1 MPRSIQYTY
10 TPLARAL
17 KMIFIA
23 PFMVMSSQGLATTL
37 VGENKTIDSSFV
49 ADSYDLSAGSTLTA
63 NGAKTNDISALNS
76 TVNLNK
82 SFVSATGASGITLT
96 ASKATIV
103 GGGVSST
110 ETGLRIITSGSQ
122 TSSVQVSGD
131 SNISGGVLGAL
142 IDQGSSLT
150 LNGSQIAG
158 TNANSTGIQVV
169 GGMLNATSSTIV
181 GGTNGMSFRA
191 ASATTPASTVML
203 DNTKVVGQNGSA
215 IFVLGAAAG
224 GGAIANITV
233 GNGSSLTGSNGVMLD
248 VQRGGVAN
256 MTVNNS
262 ALTGNVQLTGN
273 STAKV
278 TLDHQSTMVGD
289 VTAEAG
295 STANVV
301 LNNQSVLTGRLE
313 NVASLSANSNA
324 QWVMIGDGSVASV
337 SMNGG
342 SIKFGDPTAF
352 HTLSVGTL
360 SGSGTFVMDANFATG
375 QADFLNV
382 TGTASGNHNLLIG
395 SSGTDPLTDNSLHV
409 VHIAGGDAQF
419 SLLNGPVDLGT
430 FSYGLTQ
437 HGDDWYLN
445 TETRTLSPGTRAVL
459 ALFNAAPTVW
469 YGELS
474 TLRSRMGEVRMDSDK
489 AGGWI
494 RAYGNKY
501 NVSTASEVGYQQTQQ
516 GISFG
521 ADAPLPVGNGQW
533 LAGLMGGYSKSNLDL
548 QRGTSGTV
556 DSYYMGAYTTWLDE
570 QSGYYFDGVLKFN
583 RFQNE
588 SSAELNDGLRTKGDY
603 GNNGV
608 GASLELGRHIKLDN
622 DYFVEPYT
630 QLSGL
635 IIQGKDYTL
644 DNGLSGQG
652 DPTRSLLG
660 KLGSTAG
667 RNFDMGKGQV
677 IQPYVR
683 VAYVHEFS
691 RNNKVHIN
699 DNAFNNDLSGSRG
712 ELGTGIAVSLADRL
726 QLHVDLDYS
735 KGENFEQ
742 PWGANVGVRYSW

>member
-1 MPRSIQYTY
+1 MPQSIQYTY
-10 TPLARAL
+10 APLARAL
-17 KMIFIA
+17 KIISMA
-23 PFMVMSSQGLATTL
+23 SFMVMSSQVLATPID
-37 VGENKTIDSSFV
+37 NDDKTIDSSYPV
-49 ADSYDLSAGSTLTA
+49 QSYELSADSTLTA
-63 NGAKTNDISALNS
+63 NGANTYAITALDSKVYLND
-76 TVNLNK
+76 
-82 SFVSATGASGITLT
+82 SFVTATGTFGVTLT
-96 ASKATIV
+96 GSKATII
-103 GGGVSST
+103 GGSVSST
-110 ETGLRIITSGSQ
+110 DTGLRLVSGGAKAASATVSGS
-122 TSSVQVSGD
+122 T
-131 SNISGGVLGAL
+131 ITGGVLGAS
-142 IDQGSSLT
+142 IGEGNSLT
-150 LNGSQIAG
+150 LLNGTKVAG
-158 TNANSTGIQVV
+158 TNANSVGIQVV
-169 GGMLNATSSTIV
+169 GATLKATSSTIV
-181 GGTNGMSFRA
+181 GGTNGISFRSG
-191 ASATTPASTVML
+191 SATTPASTVTL
-203 DNTKVVGQNGSA
+203 DDTKVVGQNGSA
-215 IFVLGAAAG
+215 IIVRGAAAG
-224 GGAIANITV
+224 DGTVANITV

-256 MTVNNS
+256 MAVNNS

-278 TLDHQSTMVGD
+278 TLDLSTLLGD

-313 NVASLSANSNA
+313 NVASLSVNSNA
-324 QWVMIGDGSVASV
+324 QWVMIGDGSVANV

-360 SGSGTFVMDANFATG
+360 SGIGTFVMDANFATG

-395 SSGTDPLTDNSLHV
+395 SSGNDPLTDNRLHV

-437 HGDDWYLN
+437 RGDDWYLN
-445 TETRTLSPGTRAVL
+445 TQTRAISPGARSVL

-474 TLRSRMGEVRMDSDK
+474 TLRSRMGEVRMDAGK
-489 AGGWI
+489 TGGWI

-501 NVSTASEVGYQQTQQ
+501 NVSAASGTGYQQTQQ

-521 ADAPLPVGNGQW
+521 ADAPLPVGDGQW
-533 LAGLMGGYSKSNLDL
+533 LAGLMGGYSKSDLDL

-556 DSYYMGAYTTWLDE
+556 DSYYVGAYTTWLDE

-588 SSAELNDGLRTKGDY
+588 SSVALSDGHRAKGDY
-603 GNNGV
+603 DNNGV
-608 GASLELGRHIKLDN
+608 GASLEFGRHITLDN
-622 DYFVEPYT
+622 DYFLEPYT
-630 QLSGL
+630 QLSGV
-635 IIQGKDYTL
+635 IIQGKNYNL

-652 DPTRSLLG
+652 DGTHSLLG

-667 RNFDMGKGQV
+667 RNFNMGNGQV

-683 VAYVHEFS
+683 IAYVHEFAD
-691 RNNKVHIN
+691 NNKVHVN
-699 DNAFNNDLSGSRG
+699 DNVFDNDLSGSRG

-726 QLHVDLDYS
+726 QVHADFDYS
-735 KGENFEQ
+735 NGDNIEQ

>member
-17 KMIFIA
+17 KMIAIA
-23 PFMVMSSQGLATTL
+23 PFMVMSSQGLATPITSDR
-37 VGENKTIDSSFV
+37 TIDSSSPV
-49 ADSYDLSAGSTLTA
+49 DSYEVSAGAILTA
-63 NGAKTNDISALNS
+63 NGANTYAITALDSKVYLND
-76 TVNLNK
+76 
-82 SFVSATGASGITLT
+82 SFVTATGTFGVTLT
-96 ASKATIV
+96 ASEATIV
-103 GGGVSST
+103 GGRVSST
-110 ETGLRIITSGSQ
+110 ETGLRLVSGGSKAASATVSGS
-122 TSSVQVSGD
+122 T
-131 SNISGGVLGAL
+131 ITGGLLGAS
-142 IDQGSSLT
+142 IGEGNSLT
-150 LNGSQIAG
+150 LHGTQVAG
-158 TNANSTGIQVV
+158 TNASSTGIQVV
-169 GGMLNATSSTIV
+169 GATLEATSSTIV
-181 GGTNGMSFRA
+181 GGTNGVSIRA
-191 ASATTPASTVML
+191 GSAATPASTVTL
-203 DNTKVVGQNGSA
+203 DDTKVVGQNGSA
-215 IFVLGAAAG
+215 IFVRGDAAGLGAV
-224 GGAIANITV
+224 ANITV

-248 VQRGGVAN
+248 VQRGGVAK
-256 MTVNNS
+256 MAVNNS
-262 ALTGNVQLTGN
+262 ALTGNIQLTGN

-278 TLDHQSTMVGD
+278 TLDQSTLLGD

-313 NVASLSANSNA
+313 NVASLSVNSNA
-324 QWVMIGDGSVASV
+324 QWVMIGDGSVADV

-437 HGDDWYLN
+437 RGDDWYLN
-445 TETRTLSPGTRAVL
+445 TQTRAISPGARSVL

-474 TLRSRMGEVRMDSDK
+474 TLRSRMGEVRMDAGK
-489 AGGWI
+489 TGGWI

-501 NVSTASEVGYQQTQQ
+501 NVSAVSGTGYQQTQQ

-521 ADAPLPVGNGQW
+521 ADAPLPVGDGQW
-533 LAGLMGGYSKSNLDL
+533 LAGLMGGYSKSDLDL

-556 DSYYMGAYTTWLDE
+556 DSYYVGAYTTWLDE

-588 SSAELNDGLRTKGDY
+588 SSVALSDGHRAKGDY
-603 GNNGV
+603 DNNGV
-608 GASLELGRHIKLDN
+608 GASLEFGRHIKLDN
-622 DYFVEPYT
+622 DYFIEPYT
-630 QLSGL
+630 QLSGV
-635 IIQGKDYTL
+635 IIQGKDYNL

-652 DPTRSLLG
+652 DRTGSLLG

-667 RNFDMGKGQV
+667 RNFNMGNGQV

-683 VAYVHEFS
+683 IAYVHEFAD
-691 RNNKVHIN
+691 NNKVHVN
-699 DNAFNNDLSGSRG
+699 DNVFNNDLSGSRG

-726 QLHVDLDYS
+726 QVHADFDYS
-735 KGENFEQ
+735 NGDNIEQ

>member
-10 TPLARAL
+10 APLAHAL

-23 PFMVMSSQGLATTL
+23 PFMVMSSQGLATPL
-37 VGENKTIDSSFV
+37 DGVNRTIDGSSAV
-49 ADSYDLSAGSTLTA
+49 DSYELSADSTLTA
-63 NGAKTNDISALNS
+63 NGANTYAISALNS
-76 TVNLNK
+76 KVYLND
-82 SFVSATGASGITLT
+82 SFVTATGDFGVTLT
-96 ASKATIV
+96 ASEATIV
-103 GGGVSST
+103 GGSVSST
-110 ETGLRIITSGSQ
+110 ETGLRLNSGGSIASSANVSGSKI
-122 TSSVQVSGD
+122 T
-131 SNISGGVLGAL
+131 GGVLGAS
-142 IDQGSSLT
+142 IGEGNSLT
-150 LNGSQIAG
+150 LHGTQVAG

-169 GGMLNATSSTIV
+169 GATLEATSSTIV
-181 GGTNGMSFRA
+181 GGTNGMSFRSV
-191 ASATTPASTVML
+191 SATTPASTVTL
-203 DNTKVVGQNGSA
+203 DDTKVVGQNGSA

-224 GGAIANITV
+224 GGTIANITV

-262 ALTGNVQLTGN
+262 ALAGNVQLTGN
-273 STAKV
+273 STANV
-278 TLDHQSTMVGD
+278 TLDQSTMLGD

-313 NVASLSANSNA
+313 NVASLSTNSNA
-324 QWVMIGDGSVASV
+324 QWVMIGDGSVANV

-342 SIKFGDPTAF
+342 SIKFGKSTAF

-395 SSGTDPLTDNSLHV
+395 SSGTDPLTDNRLHV

-437 HGDDWYLN
+437 RGDDWYLD
-445 TETRTLSPGTRAVL
+445 TETRAISPGARSVL

-474 TLRSRMGEVRMDSDK
+474 TLRSRMGEVRMDAGK

-501 NVSTASEVGYQQTQQ
+501 NVSAASGIGYQQTQQ

-521 ADAPLPVGNGQW
+521 ADAPLPVGDGQW
-533 LAGLMGGYSKSNLDL
+533 LMGLMGGYSKSDLDL

-556 DSYYMGAYTTWLDE
+556 DSYYAGAYTTWLDE

-588 SSAELNDGLRTKGDY
+588 SSIELSDGHRAKGDY
-603 GNNGV
+603 DNNGV
-608 GASLELGRHIKLDN
+608 GASLEFGRHIKLDN
-622 DYFVEPYT
+622 DYFIEPYT
-630 QLSGL
+630 QLSGV
-635 IIQGKDYTL
+635 IIQGKDYNL

-652 DPTRSLLG
+652 DRTRSLLG

-667 RNFDMGKGQV
+667 RNFNMGNGQV

-683 VAYVHEFS
+683 VAYVHEFA
-691 RNNKVHIN
+691 RNNNVHVN
-699 DNAFNNDLSGSRG
+699 DTVFNNDLSGSRG

-726 QLHVDLDYS
+726 QVHADFDYS
-735 KGENFEQ
+735 NGDNIEQ

>member
-10 TPLARAL
+10 TPLVRAL
-17 KMIFIA
+17 KMIAIA
-23 PFMVMSSQGLATTL
+23 PFMVMSSQGLATPITSDR
-37 VGENKTIDSSFV
+37 TIDSSHPV
-49 ADSYDLSAGSTLTA
+49 DSYEVSAGAILTA
-63 NGAKTNDISALNS
+63 NGANTYAITALDSTIYLNHSVVTATSAFG
-76 TVNLNK
+76 V
-82 SFVSATGASGITLT
+82 TLT
-96 ASKATIV
+96 GSKATIV
-103 GGGVSST
+103 GGSVSGT
-110 ETGLRIITSGSQ
+110 GTGLRLVSGGSTAASATVSGS
-122 TSSVQVSGD
+122 T
-131 SNISGGVLGAL
+131 IKGGALGAS
-142 IDQGSSLT
+142 IGEGNSLT
-150 LNGSQIAG
+150 LLNGTEVAG
-158 TNANSTGIQVV
+158 TNANSVGIQVV
-169 GGMLNATSSTIV
+169 GATLEATSSTIV
-181 GGTNGMSFRA
+181 GGTNGVSIRA
-191 ASATTPASTVML
+191 GYAATPASTVTL
-203 DNTKVVGQNGSA
+203 DDTKVVGQNGSA
-215 IFVLGAAAG
+215 IFVRGDAAGLGAV
-224 GGAIANITV
+224 ANITV

-262 ALTGNVQLTGN
+262 ALTGDVQLTGN

-278 TLDHQSTMVGD
+278 TLDQSTLLGD

-295 STANVV
+295 STANVE

-313 NVASLSANSNA
+313 NVASLSVNSNA
-324 QWVMIGDGSVASV
+324 QWVMIGDGSVADV
-337 SMNGG
+337 SMSGG

-437 HGDDWYLN
+437 RGDDWYLD
-445 TETRTLSPGTRAVL
+445 TETRAISPGARSVL

-474 TLRSRMGEVRMDSDK
+474 TLRSRMGEVRMDAGK

-501 NVSTASEVGYQQTQQ
+501 TVSAASGTGYQQTQQ

-521 ADAPLPVGNGQW
+521 ADAPLPVGDGQW
-533 LAGLMGGYSKSNLDL
+533 LAGLMGGYSKSDLDL
-548 QRGTSGTV
+548 QRGTSGTI
-556 DSYYMGAYTTWLDE
+556 DSYYVGAYTTWLDE

-588 SSAELNDGLRTKGDY
+588 SSVALSDGHRAKGDY
-603 GNNGV
+603 DNNGV
-608 GASLELGRHIKLDN
+608 GASLEFGRHIKLDN
-622 DYFVEPYT
+622 DYFIEPYT
-630 QLSGL
+630 QLSGV
-635 IIQGKDYTL
+635 IIQGKDYNL

-652 DPTRSLLG
+652 DRTGSLLG

-667 RNFDMGKGQV
+667 RNFNMGNGQV

-683 VAYVHEFS
+683 IAYVHEFADT
-691 RNNKVHIN
+691 NKVHVN
-699 DNAFNNDLSGSRG
+699 GNEFNNDLSGSRG

-726 QLHVDLDYS
+726 QVHADFDYS
-735 KGENFEQ
+735 NGDNIEQ
-742 PWGANVGVRYSW
+742 PWGANIGVRYSW

>member
-1 MPRSIQYTY
+1 MPLSTPYTH

-17 KMIFIA
+17 KVVFIA
-23 PFMVMSSQGLATTL
+23 PFIVMSSQGLATPI
-37 VGENKTIDSSFV
+37 VNADKIIDSSYAV
-49 ADSYDLSAGSTLTA
+49 GSYELSADSTLTA
-63 NGAKTNDISALNS
+63 NGANTYAITALNS
-76 TVNLNK
+76 KVYLND
-82 SFVSATGASGITLT
+82 SFVTATGTFGVTLT
-96 ASKATIV
+96 ASEATIV
-103 GGGVSST
+103 GGSVSST
-110 ETGLRIITSGSQ
+110 ETGLRLVSGGSTAASATVSGSKI
-122 TSSVQVSGD
+122 T
-131 SNISGGVLGAL
+131 GGVLGAS
-142 IDQGSSLT
+142 IGEGNSLT
-150 LNGSQIAG
+150 LLNGARVTG
-158 TNANSTGIQVV
+158 TNANSVGIQVI
-169 GGMLNATSSTIV
+169 GATLNAASSTIV
-181 GGTNGMSFRA
+181 GGTNGMSFRSVS
-191 ASATTPASTVML
+191 ASTPASTVTL
-203 DNTKVVGQNGSA
+203 DDTKVVGQNGSA
-215 IFVLGAAAG
+215 IFVRGDAAG
-224 GGAIANITV
+224 DGAVANITV

-262 ALTGNVQLTGN
+262 ALT
-273 STAKV
+273 
-278 TLDHQSTMVGD
+278 GD

-324 QWVMIGDGSVASV
+324 QWVMIGDGSVANV

-360 SGSGTFVMDANFATG
+360 SGSGTFLMDANFATG

-395 SSGTDPLTDNSLHV
+395 SSGTDPLSNNSLHV

-437 HGDDWYLN
+437 RGDDWYLN
-445 TETRTLSPGTRAVL
+445 TDTRTISPGARAVL

-474 TLRSRMGEVRMDSDK
+474 TLRSRMGEVRMDGDK

-501 NVSTASEVGYQQTQQ
+501 NVSTSSEVGYQQTQQ

-521 ADAPLPVGNGQW
+521 ADAPLPVGDGQW

-583 RFQNE
+583 RFQND
-588 SSAELNDGLRTKGDY
+588 SSAELNDGLRAKGDY
-603 GNNGV
+603 DNNGV

-622 DYFVEPYT
+622 DYFIEPYT

-644 DNGLSGQG
+644 DNGLSGDG
-652 DPTRSLLG
+652 DRTRSLLG
-660 KLGSTAG
+660 KLGSTVG
-667 RNFDMGKGQV
+667 RNIDMGKGQV

-683 VAYVHEFS
+683 AAYVHEFS
-691 RNNKVHIN
+691 SNNKVHIN
-699 DNAFNNDLSGSRG
+699 DNAFSNDLSGSRG

>member
-10 TPLARAL
+10 APLARAL
-17 KMIFIA
+17 KMISIA
-23 PFMVMSSQGLATTL
+23 PFMVMSSQGLATPIT
-37 VGENKTIDSSFV
+37 GDRTIDSSYAV
-49 ADSYDLSAGSTLTA
+49 DSYEVSAGGILTA
-63 NGAKTNDISALNS
+63 NGANTYAISALDS
-76 TVNLNK
+76 TIYLNH
-82 SFVSATGASGITLT
+82 SVVTATSAFGVTLT
-96 ASKATIV
+96 GSKATIV
-103 GGGVSST
+103 GGSVSGT
-110 ETGLRIITSGSQ
+110 GTGLRLNSGGLKAASADVSGSK
-122 TSSVQVSGD
+122 
-131 SNISGGVLGAL
+131 IMGGVSGAL
-142 IDQGSSLT
+142 IGEGNSLT
-150 LNGSQIAG
+150 LHDTQVTG
-158 TNANSTGIQVV
+158 TNEISTGIQVF
-169 GGMLNATSSTIV
+169 GATLKATSSTII
-181 GGTNGMSFRA
+181 GGTNGMSLRSVS
-191 ASATTPASTVML
+191 ASTPASTVTL
-203 DNTKVVGQNGSA
+203 DDTKVVGQNGSA
-215 IFVLGAAAG
+215 IVVRGDAAG
-224 GGAIANITV
+224 GGIAANITV
-233 GNGSSLTGSNGVMLD
+233 SNGSSLTGGNGVMLD
-248 VQRGGVAN
+248 VQRGGVLSLA
-256 MTVNNS
+256 VNNS
-262 ALTGNVQLTGN
+262 ALTGNIQLTGN

-278 TLDHQSTMVGD
+278 TLDQSTMLGD

-301 LNNQSVLTGRLE
+301 LKNQSVLTGRLE
-313 NVASLSANSNA
+313 NVASLSVNSNA
-324 QWVMIGDGSVASV
+324 QWVMIGDGSVADV

-395 SSGTDPLTDNSLHV
+395 SSGNDPLTDNRLHV

-437 HGDDWYLN
+437 RGDDWYLN
-445 TETRTLSPGTRAVL
+445 TQTRAISPGARSVL

-474 TLRSRMGEVRMDSDK
+474 TLRSRMGEVRMDAGK
-489 AGGWI
+489 TGGWI

-501 NVSTASEVGYQQTQQ
+501 NVSAVSGTGYQQTQQ

-521 ADAPLPVGNGQW
+521 ADAPLPVGDGQW
-533 LAGLMGGYSKSNLDL
+533 LAGLMGGYSKSDLDL

-556 DSYYMGAYTTWLDE
+556 DSYYVGAYTTWLDE

-588 SSAELNDGLRTKGDY
+588 SSVALSDGHRAKGDY
-603 GNNGV
+603 DNNGV
-608 GASLELGRHIKLDN
+608 GASLEFGRHITLDN
-622 DYFVEPYT
+622 DYFIEPYT
-630 QLSGL
+630 QLSGV
-635 IIQGKDYTL
+635 IIQGKDYNL

-652 DPTRSLLG
+652 DRTGSLLG

-667 RNFDMGKGQV
+667 RNFNMGNGQV

-683 VAYVHEFS
+683 IAYVHEFADT
-691 RNNKVHIN
+691 NKVHVN
-699 DNAFNNDLSGSRG
+699 DNVFNNDLSGSRG

-726 QLHVDLDYS
+726 QVHADFDYS
-735 KGENFEQ
+735 NGDNIEQ

>member
-10 TPLARAL
+10 APLARAL
-17 KMIFIA
+17 KMMSIA
-23 PFMVMSSQGLATTL
+23 PFMVMSSQGLATPITSDR
-37 VGENKTIDSSFV
+37 TIDSSYAV
-49 ADSYDLSAGSTLTA
+49 DSYEVSAGAILTA
-63 NGAKTNDISALNS
+63 NGANTYAISALDS
-76 TVNLNK
+76 TIYLNH
-82 SFVSATGASGITLT
+82 SVVTATGAFGVTLT
-96 ASKATIV
+96 GSKATIV
-103 GGGVSST
+103 GGSVSGT
-110 ETGLRIITSGSQ
+110 GTGLRLNSGGLKAASADVSGS
-122 TSSVQVSGD
+122 
-131 SNISGGVLGAL
+131 NIMGGVSGAL
-142 IDQGSSLT
+142 IGEGNSLT
-150 LNGSQIAG
+150 LHDTQVTG
-158 TNANSTGIQVV
+158 TNEISTGIQVF
-169 GGMLNATSSTIV
+169 GATLKATSSTII
-181 GGTNGMSFRA
+181 GGTNGMSLRSVS
-191 ASATTPASTVML
+191 ASTPASTVTL
-203 DNTKVVGQNGSA
+203 DDTKVVGQNGSA
-215 IFVLGAAAG
+215 IVVRGDAAGLGAV
-224 GGAIANITV
+224 ANITV

-248 VQRGGVAN
+248 VQRGGVAK
-256 MTVNNS
+256 MAVNNS
-262 ALTGNVQLTGN
+262 ALTGNIQLTGN

-278 TLDHQSTMVGD
+278 TLDQSTLLGD

-313 NVASLSANSNA
+313 NVASLSVNSNA
-324 QWVMIGDGSVASV
+324 QWVMIGDGSVADV

-395 SSGTDPLTDNSLHV
+395 SSGNDPLTDNRLHV

-419 SLLNGPVDLGT
+419 TLLNGPVDLGT

-437 HGDDWYLN
+437 RGDDWYLN
-445 TETRTLSPGTRAVL
+445 TQTRAISPGARSVL

-474 TLRSRMGEVRMDSDK
+474 TLRSRMGEVRMDAGK
-489 AGGWI
+489 TGGWI

-501 NVSTASEVGYQQTQQ
+501 NVSAVSGTGYQQTQQ

-521 ADAPLPVGNGQW
+521 ADAPLPVGDGQW
-533 LAGLMGGYSKSNLDL
+533 LAGLMGGYSKSDLDL

-556 DSYYMGAYTTWLDE
+556 DSYYVGAYTTWLDE

-588 SSAELNDGLRTKGDY
+588 SSVALSDGHRAKGDY
-603 GNNGV
+603 DNNGV
-608 GASLELGRHIKLDN
+608 GASLEFGRHITLDN
-622 DYFVEPYT
+622 DYFIEPYT
-630 QLSGL
+630 QLSGV
-635 IIQGKDYTL
+635 IIQGKDYNL

-652 DPTRSLLG
+652 DRTGSLLG

-667 RNFDMGKGQV
+667 RNFNMGNGQV

-683 VAYVHEFS
+683 IAYVHEFADT
-691 RNNKVHIN
+691 NKVHVN
-699 DNAFNNDLSGSRG
+699 DNVFNNDLSGSRG

-726 QLHVDLDYS
+726 QVHADFDYS
-735 KGENFEQ
+735 NGDNIEQ

>member
-1 MPRSIQYTY
+1 MPCSIQCTY
-10 TPLARAL
+10 APLARAL
-17 KMIFIA
+17 KVIYMA
-23 PFMVMSSQGLATTL
+23 PFIVMSSPGLATTL
-37 VGENKTIDSSFV
+37 VGENKTIDSSFA
-49 ADSYDLSAGSTLTA
+49 ADRYDLSAGSTLTA
-63 NGAKTNDISALNS
+63 NGADTYAISALNS
-76 TVNLNK
+76 TVNLNQ
-82 SFVSATGASGITLT
+82 SFVTAIGTFGITLT
-96 ASKATIV
+96 GSKATIV
-103 GGGVSST
+103 GGRVSST
-110 ETGLRIITSGSQ
+110 ETGLRLNSGGSTASSANVSDSTIT
-122 TSSVQVSGD
+122 
-131 SNISGGVLGAL
+131 GGVLGAS
-142 IDQGSSLT
+142 IGEGNSLT
-150 LNGSQIAG
+150 LNDTDVAG
-158 TNANSTGIQVV
+158 TNANSVGIQLV
-169 GGMLNATSSTIV
+169 GGTLNAAAASTIV
-181 GGTNGMSFRA
+181 GGTNGMSIRSVS
-191 ASATTPASTVML
+191 ASTPASTVTL

-215 IFVLGAAAG
+215 IIVLGAAAG
-224 GGAIANITV
+224 GGTVANITV
-233 GNGSSLTGSNGVMLD
+233 GNGSSLTGGNGVMLD
-248 VQRGGVAN
+248 VQRGGVAS
-256 MTVNNS
+256 MAVNGS

-278 TLDHQSTMVGD
+278 TLDQSTLLGD
-289 VTAEAG
+289 VIAEAG

-313 NVASLSANSNA
+313 NVANLSTNSNA
-324 QWVMIGDGSVASV
+324 QWVMIGDGSVANV

-342 SIKFGDPTAF
+342 SIKFDDPTAF

-375 QADFLNV
+375 QADLLNV

-395 SSGTDPLTDNSLHV
+395 SSGADPLTDNSLHV

-494 RAYGNKY
+494 RVYGNKY
-501 NVSTASEVGYQQTQQ
+501 NVSTSSDVGYQQTQQ

-521 ADAPLPVGNGQW
+521 ADAPLPVGDGQW

-583 RFQNE
+583 RFQND
-588 SSAELNDGLRTKGDY
+588 SSAELSDGLRAKGDY
-603 GNNGV
+603 DNNGV

-622 DYFVEPYT
+622 DYFIEPYT

-644 DNGLSGQG
+644 DNGLSGDG
-652 DPTRSLLG
+652 DRTRSLLG
-660 KLGSTAG
+660 KLGSTVG
-667 RNFDMGKGQV
+667 RNIDMGKGQV

-683 VAYVHEFS
+683 AAYVHEFS
-691 RNNKVHIN
+691 SNNKVHIN
-699 DNAFNNDLSGSRG
+699 DNTFSNDLSGSRG

>member
-10 TPLARAL
+10 APLARAL
-17 KMIFIA
+17 KMISIA
-23 PFMVMSSQGLATTL
+23 PFMVMSSQGLATPIT
-37 VGENKTIDSSFV
+37 GDRTIDSSYAV
-49 ADSYDLSAGSTLTA
+49 DSYEVSAGAILTA
-63 NGAKTNDISALNS
+63 NGANTYAISALDS
-76 TVNLNK
+76 TIYLNH
-82 SFVSATGASGITLT
+82 SVVTATSAFGVTLT
-96 ASKATIV
+96 GSKATIV
-103 GGGVSST
+103 GGSVSGT
-110 ETGLRIITSGSQ
+110 GTGLRLNSGGLKAASADVSGSKI
-122 TSSVQVSGD
+122 T
-131 SNISGGVLGAL
+131 GGVLGAL
-142 IDQGSSLT
+142 IGEGNSLT
-150 LNGSQIAG
+150 LHDTQVTG
-158 TNANSTGIQVV
+158 TNEISTGIQVF
-169 GGMLNATSSTIV
+169 GATLKATSSTII
-181 GGTNGMSFRA
+181 GGTNGMSLRSVS
-191 ASATTPASTVML
+191 ASTPASTVTL
-203 DNTKVVGQNGSA
+203 DDTKVVGQNGSA
-215 IFVLGAAAG
+215 IVVRGDAAG
-224 GGAIANITV
+224 GGIAANITV
-233 GNGSSLTGSNGVMLD
+233 SNGSSLTGGNGVMLD
-248 VQRGGVAN
+248 VQRGGVLSLA
-256 MTVNNS
+256 VNNS
-262 ALTGNVQLTGN
+262 ALTGNIQLTGN

-278 TLDHQSTMVGD
+278 TLDQSTMLGD

-313 NVASLSANSNA
+313 NVASLSVNSNA
-324 QWVMIGDGSVASV
+324 QWVMIGDGSVADV

-395 SSGTDPLTDNSLHV
+395 SSGTDPLTDNRLHV

-437 HGDDWYLN
+437 RGDDWYLN
-445 TETRTLSPGTRAVL
+445 TQTRAISPGARSVL

-474 TLRSRMGEVRMDSDK
+474 TLRSRMGEVRMDAGK
-489 AGGWI
+489 TGGWI

-501 NVSTASEVGYQQTQQ
+501 NVSAVSGTGYQQTQQ

-521 ADAPLPVGNGQW
+521 ADAPLPVGDGQW
-533 LAGLMGGYSKSNLDL
+533 LAGLMGGYSKSDLDL

-556 DSYYMGAYTTWLDE
+556 DSYYVGAYTTWLDE

-588 SSAELNDGLRTKGDY
+588 SSVALSDGHRAKGDY
-603 GNNGV
+603 DNNGV
-608 GASLELGRHIKLDN
+608 GASLEFGRHIKLDN
-622 DYFVEPYT
+622 DYFIEPYT
-630 QLSGL
+630 QLSGV
-635 IIQGKDYTL
+635 IIQGKDYNL

-652 DPTRSLLG
+652 DRTGSLLG

-667 RNFDMGKGQV
+667 RNFNMGSGQV

-683 VAYVHEFS
+683 IAYVHEFAD
-691 RNNKVHIN
+691 NNKVHVN
-699 DNAFNNDLSGSRG
+699 DNVFNNDLSGSRG

-726 QLHVDLDYS
+726 QVHADFDYS
-735 KGENFEQ
+735 NGDNIEQ